1 MLFCIDK
8 MRREH
13 WSTNITRLIHLYRHQ
28 QQQQQQ
34 KSHNSYPSTTTT
46 VGSTVY
52 THEQGHNSNLHST
65 TNEMNE
71 NGNNSDPSTP
81 VLWEAKLNDQDV
93 FNAIM
98 TLIPHYYYILPCQ
111 WNIQLHARINTFSYC
126 LEELMS
132 EANISVYHTQNNMHS
147 NIDNNSIH
155 SKSNTSSVYE
165 EIKIDRRQALREVG
179 IRVQYVPMNCDLS
192 RQHEVYVCGG
202 VGVGA
207 RDRESDVRGSAGDRE
222 SDVRGSAGDRESD
235 VRGSAG
241 DRESDVSGS
250 AGDRESNGRVGTKV
264 MHYMT
269 GSYKGDH
276 GFLGMCS
283 DCWSMYDNMSWAS
296 IKAGKKMSHNYYP

>member
-13 WSTNITRLIHLYRHQ
+13 WSTNITRLIHLYRKQLLQ
-28 QQQQQQ
+28 QKQ

-71 NGNNSDPSTP
+71 NGLNSDPSTP

-132 EANISVYHTQNNMHS
+132 EANISVYHTHNSIHHTHS
-147 NIDNNSIH
+147 NIHSNINNSARNSMH
-155 SKSNTSSVYE
+155 SSSDTSSVYDDV
-165 EIKIDRRQALREVG
+165 KIDRRQALREVG
-179 IRVQYVPMNCDLS
+179 IRVQDVPMNCDLS

-207 RDRESDVRGSAGDRE
+207 SDRASDVKGSAGDRKSDVRGSAGDWE
-222 SDVRGSAGDRESD
+222 SDGRGGI
-235 VRGSAG
+235 
-241 DRESDVSGS
+241 
-250 AGDRESNGRVGTKV
+250 KV
-264 MHYMT
+264 MHYMA

-296 IKAGKKMSHNYYP
+296 IKAGKKNGS